1 MKRPGSGT
9 WRRGW
14 RVAVAA
20 GVVGLGA
27 VSPAPARCA
36 PLGTFAATG
45 DATFLAA
52 RDAVRS
58 GDRVKLSRA
67 LETLPADYP
76 LRAWAEYWQLRQQL
90 DDDDSRGVPG
100 FLAANE
106 GAYLAEKLRAD
117 WLRALGKKGQWED
130 FRREWPRL
138 VEPDV
143 ELNCYAAQAA
153 GAPQS
158 VRPLWRDG
166 QDLPVACETLVDQ
179 LVAAGDLTVEEVW
192 QRVRRFLEAKKVGAA
207 RTAAQYLPVDQG
219 FDGKGLEAIAVD
231 PVRYLKQLPPDF
243 AGALATPRGRRE
255 TVLFAIGR
263 LARSDPAQAAE
274 RLTALETAFS
284 AEDRAY
290 AWGQIAWQ
298 AALHHL
304 PQALDWYER
313 AAPAA
318 GVQALT
324 LLNEEQL
331 AWRARAALRARDWP
345 ALWRAVAVMP
355 PAQAAQP
362 VWIYW
367 QGRALAAQ
375 ATPAALAEAR
385 ALFIKIAGQ
394 PSFYGILAD
403 EELGRPLSLPPQALP
418 PLPEEQVNAEANAGL
433 QRALALFR
441 LDLRGEGVREW
452 SWSLRGMNDRQL
464 LAAADLARRNA
475 VWDRAIASAERT
487 RGEHDFGLR
496 YLAPFRD
503 VVAPEAEAQRLDPAW
518 VYGLMRQESRFVVS
532 ANSAVGARGLMQVM
546 PATAKWVAKKIKL
559 VDFRPHRAAEMDIN
573 VRLGTSYLKMVLDAL
588 DDQPVLASAAYNA
601 GPGRAR
607 RWRGEE
613 ALEGAIYAE
622 TIPFAETR
630 DYVKKVMSNTLY
642 YNALFGG
649 RMLSLKTRLGLVQP
663 AGARDA
669 VVTDL
674 P

>member
-1 MKRPGSGT
+1 MKRRGSGT
-9 WRRGW
+9 WRSGW
-14 RVAVAA
+14 AMAIAA

-27 VSPAPARCA
+27 VSPAPA
-36 PLGTFAATG
+36 FAATG
-45 DATFLAA
+45 DAAFLAA

-58 GDRVKLSRA
+58 GDRARFGRA
-67 LETLPADYP
+67 LEALPADFS
-76 LRAWAEYWQLRQQL
+76 LRVWADYWQLRQQL
-90 DDDDSRGVPG
+90 DDDDAHGVPG

-106 GAYLAEKLRAD
+106 GAYLAEKLRAE

-138 VEPDV
+138 AEPDV
-143 ELNCYAAQAA
+143 ELKCYAAQAA
-153 GAPQS
+153 ATPQS

-166 QDLPVACETLVDQ
+166 QYLPAACETLVDQ
-179 LVAAGDLTVEEVW
+179 LVAAGGLTVEEVW
-192 QRVRRFLEAKKVGAA
+192 QRVRRLLEAKKVGAA
-207 RTAAQYLPVDQG
+207 RTAAQYLPADQG

-231 PVRYLKQLPPDF
+231 PLRYLKRLPASF
-243 AGALATPRGRRE
+243 AHGLDAPRGHRE
-255 TVLFAIGR
+255 TVLFAIQR

-274 RLTALETAFS
+274 RLTALETAFTP
-284 AEDRAY
+284 EDRAY

-298 AALHHL
+298 AALRHQ
-304 PQALDWYER
+304 PEALAWYDKLDPV
-313 AAPAA
+313 ASS
-318 GVQALT
+318 Q
-324 LLNEEQL
+324 LNEEQL
-331 AWRARAALRARDWP
+331 AWRARAALRAHDWP
-345 ALWRAVAVMP
+345 ALWRAVAIMP
-355 PAQAAQP
+355 PTQVTQP
-362 VWIYW
+362 AWIYW

-375 ATPAALAEAR
+375 GTPAAIEEAR
-385 ALFIKIAGQ
+385 LTFLKISGQ
-394 PSFYGILAD
+394 PNFYGNLAD
-403 EELGRPLSLPPQALP
+403 DELGRPLGLPPQASP
-418 PLPEEQVNAEANAGL
+418 PLAEEQAAAEANAGL

-441 LDLRGEGVREW
+441 LDMRVEGVREW
-452 SWSLRGMNDRQL
+452 SWSLRGMSDRQL
-464 LAAADLARRNA
+464 LAAADLARRNE

-487 RGEHDFGLR
+487 RSEHDFGLR
-496 YLAPFRD
+496 YLAPFHD
-503 VVAPEAEAQRLDPAW
+503 WVAPEAEAQRLDPAW

-532 ANSAVGARGLMQVM
+532 ANSSVGAKGLMQVM

-559 VDFRPHRAAEMDIN
+559 VDFHPHQAAEMGTN

-588 DDQPVLASAAYNA
+588 DTHPVLASAAYNA

-607 RWRGEE
+607 RWRGED

-622 TIPFAETR
+622 TIPFTETR

-649 RMLSLKTRLGLVQP
+649 RALSLKARLGVVQP